1 MAESQAQALTVSM
14 PFPQTI
20 DIQPSENT
28 SQAQALTV
36 AMGTGYIN
44 VNINPA
50 QRLPVD

>member
-1 MAESQAQALTVSM
+1 MAQSIAQALTVSM
-14 PFPQTI
+14 PVAQTL
-20 DIQPSENT
+20 DISPAEGT

-44 VNINPA
+44 VEINPA